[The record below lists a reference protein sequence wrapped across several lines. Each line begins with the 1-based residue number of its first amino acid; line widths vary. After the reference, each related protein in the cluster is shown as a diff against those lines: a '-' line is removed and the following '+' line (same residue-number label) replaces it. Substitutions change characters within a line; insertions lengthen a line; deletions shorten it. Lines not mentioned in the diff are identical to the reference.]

1 MGDIL
6 GAYLSILAGT
16 LFFGLSAMNI
26 LTLKRG
32 LVCAGEILSVID
44 REPPIDINKR
54 NAIDT
59 TGIFEDIK
67 FENVSF
73 SYQGR
78 NKAALKNIT
87 LTFKY
92 GETTALVGS
101 SGWGKSTIVKLIE
114 RFYDPDEGRVIVN
127 GKDLKT
133 LNLQQYRRKV
143 GYVGQEPCLLNESI
157 LDNLLNANPYATT
170 SDIINALKAARA
182 YDFVA
187 KLPNGLNYEV
197 GGVGTKLS
205 GGQKQRI
212 AIARELLKN
221 PDVLILDEATS
232 ALDKENEKEVQKAI
246 DNIDQYFNEF
256 KIKVKRNKL
265 VLIYFVKNKISK
277 IVKNKK
283 FK

>member
-265 VLIYFVKNKISK
+265 V
-277 IVKNKK
+277 
-283 FK
+283 